1 MKQEEG
7 VGGGIVEIRHALL
20 TLGCWLFSVSSQPIT
35 AALVVILAQ
44 THRCYQLALLGMF
57 IFSLHKSSHF
67 IPTQ

>member
-20 TLGCWLFSVSSQPIT
+20 SLGCLLFSVSSQPIT
-35 AALVVILAQ
+35 AVLEVLLAK
-44 THRCYQLALLGMF
+44 THSCYQLALLGLL

-67 IPTQ
+67 IPTL